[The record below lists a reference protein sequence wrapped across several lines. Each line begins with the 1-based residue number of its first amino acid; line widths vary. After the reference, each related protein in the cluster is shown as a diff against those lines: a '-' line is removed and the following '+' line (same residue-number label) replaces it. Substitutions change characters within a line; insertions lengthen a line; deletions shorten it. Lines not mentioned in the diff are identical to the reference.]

1 MVRGLGLAVVL
12 GPVLSFS
19 AAAQESAPPKIA
31 DPSELVPAG
40 AAKVDVT
47 PAFPVRL
54 CGYAARDAE
63 PTGTAQHL
71 FARAL
76 ALGEGDSL
84 AVLLAVDNCA
94 VPASITDEV
103 AARLAKKSGL
113 ARDRFT
119 LCSTHTHS
127 GPWLDGSLVLMFG
140 RPVPEEQLAH
150 VKSYTSWFIDRL
162 EEAGLAAIAARAP
175 ATLSWGQG
183 RAFFA
188 RNRRT
193 VGGPTDPSLPI
204 LAVRAADGTLRAVV
218 QNYACHCTTNGP
230 GINQYCGDW
239 AGYASET
246 VEAAH
251 AGAVALTVIGCGADA
266 NPSPGGSNRLSDAID
281 HGRAIATEIER
292 LLTDEG
298 ELHPLHGPP
307 ACKRRCFDL
316 SFGKLPTRAELEERA
331 KKNDPVGFH
340 AKYFLAK
347 LDAGE
352 SLPTELPYVVQTWTF
367 GDELAQVFLAGEVV
381 VDYSLR
387 LKREFD
393 RRRLWISGYSND
405 VCCYIPS
412 RRILAEGGY
421 EAEGAMTYY
430 GRPTRLSVETED
442 RIVDAAHQ
450 LLPESFHSHEQED
463 RFPLAKSAAEEQKS
477 FQLSHP
483 ELDVEL
489 VACEPQVQSPVAID
503 FGADGT
509 LWVCEMNDYPSG
521 MAGHYEPG
529 GRVVWLKDKDG
540 DGRYESSGVFLEGL
554 PFPTGVMA
562 WKKGVLICAAPD
574 ILYAEDTDGDG
585 KADVKKVLFT
595 GFSTENYQARVN
607 SLSWGLDGWVYGAA
621 GIFGG
626 IIQRGDGSG
635 EPVDLRQRDF
645 RMNPDTLAIEAVDG
659 ATQHGRA
666 RDDFG
671 RWYGCDSGDLIWQY
685 PLADRYVRRN
695 PFIASPSPRHE
706 ILKDKDPRQLFQISK
721 VLERFNDLGDASR
734 VTSACGLGIYR
745 DVALGRP
752 FYGNAFTCEPV
763 GNLVRRTV
771 LEQDG
776 AVMKGHRAPEEQ
788 EKEFLASTDPWFR
801 PVQATTGPDGALWI
815 VDMYRFVIEHP
826 RWISPSRLAELDV
839 RAGADLGRIWR
850 VVPRGKKLRP
860 CEDLTRLPS
869 PALADRVSEIN
880 GVVRDLAHR
889 ELLARPRPSDSTE
902 RDACRDALVRKWERT
917 ELQGIQNQVAQAL
930 RAGDEWLGDGDVRW
944 LLQGTTFPRL
954 QIEGLRMAEARIGDA
969 PTLGEAMAATA
980 ATAASGDLAVVFQAV
995 LSLGKWDDSRAGEV
1009 LGAILERH
1017 IAEPWIV
1024 AAVLTSA
1031 PKHCAALLAA
1041 ALAIPADTPGRADA
1055 IEKIVATAGALPI
1068 EMHHQKLHVLRSLE
1082 GDGDAALH
1090 ETWRWRAMARV
1101 YGGMERLGELN
1112 GNQWW
1117 IHDVS
1122 CPVSRE
1128 PVDSPGSALG
1138 IARRLEGF
1146 SDAAWAALRADPVD
1160 PETAIAALEL
1170 LFIEP
1175 WHAEGREPVTLER
1188 EPNENLKF
1196 VDRLLEPQFP
1206 VDLQLAALAALGRSH
1221 DPGAVPA
1228 ILAALPGATPQ
1239 LRTSALDFF
1248 FARRGAL
1255 DLLLDAVE
1263 KGSIPKSCF
1272 DASHRDRLLKHEDA
1286 ALRERAT
1293 KLFAPNGTLKRAQ
1306 VLEQFKPAL
1315 DLKGD
1320 PPAGRA
1326 VFEKVCASCHRMRGL
1341 GHEVGPDLAAVGD
1354 KSPAAYLNSI
1364 LDPNAA
1370 VNADYVAYNVDLVN
1384 GDALTGLIRG
1394 ESSSGFTLL
1403 MANDVRSA
1411 LLRRDVKS
1419 VAPSKVSLMP
1429 ENLEE
1434 GYAPQDFANLIAWL
1448 RGAPAP
1454 LGSSSDEQCAKARAE
1469 LRAARLNGVG
1479 RVLESMDVFTQP
1491 SWLGPA
1497 TMHYCRQTDGCA
1509 SVKWRTLPV
1518 AAAAA
1523 GPGAGDSA
1531 AGERVAFSFPAAV
1544 GFLSQPKGKFTLKLD
1559 GKGLLEFDV
1568 VVDDAHFEGPAGAA
1582 LDYVCRQANSE
1593 DSTGIMTLTVPARLV
1608 AAGRAAELE
1617 VIGSAANSQRWFGV
1631 LLCPD
1636 E

>member
-1 MVRGLGLAVVL
+1 MVRGVGLGVVL
-12 GPVLSFS
+12 ALATLPLLPAS
-19 AAAQESAPPKIA
+19 AAFAVARQPVPPNAPP
-31 DPSELVPAG
+31 PSDLVPAG

-47 PAFPVRL
+47 PTFPVRL

-63 PTGTAQHL
+63 PTGAAQHL

-76 ALGEGDSL
+76 ALGEGASL
-84 AVLLAVDNCA
+84 AVLIAVDNCA
-94 VPASITDEV
+94 VPGSITDEV

-119 LCSTHTHS
+119 ICASHTHS
-127 GPWLDGSLVLMFG
+127 GPWLDGSLTLMFG
-140 RPVPEEQLAH
+140 RPVPDEQLAR
-150 VKSYTSWFIDRL
+150 VKSYTSWFVDRL
-162 EEAGLAAIAARAP
+162 EEAAIAAIAARAP

-204 LAVRAADGTLRAVV
+204 LVARAQDGRLLAVV

-230 GINQYCGDW
+230 AINQYCGDW
-239 AGYASET
+239 AGYASEY

-251 AGAVALTVIGCGADA
+251 TGAVALTVIGCGGDA
-266 NPSPGGSNRLSDAID
+266 NPSPGVTNRLADAMD
-281 HGRAIATEIER
+281 HGRAIATEVER
-292 LLTDEG
+292 LLSDEG
-298 ELHPLHGPP
+298 GLHPLHGPP
-307 ACKRRCFDL
+307 ACARRCIEL
-316 SFGKLPTRAELEERA
+316 PFGKLPTRAELEERA
-331 KKNDPVGFH
+331 KKSDPVAFN
-340 AKYFLAK
+340 AKHFLAK

-352 SLPTELPYVVQTWTF
+352 PLPTELPYVVQSWTF
-367 GDELAQVFLAGEVV
+367 GDDLAQLFLAGEVV

-387 LKREFD
+387 FKREFD
-393 RRRLWISGYSND
+393 RRRLWVSGYSND

-430 GRPTRLSVETED
+430 GRPTRLGPDTEEL
-442 RIVDAAHQ
+442 IAAAVRD
-450 LLPESFHSHEQED
+450 LLPESFRSHEQED
-463 RFPLAKSAAEEQKS
+463 RFPLAKSAADELTT

-483 ELDVEL
+483 ERAVEL
-489 VACEPQVQSPVAID
+489 VACEPAVQSPVAVD
-503 FGADGT
+503 FAADGSV
-509 LWVCEMNDYPSG
+509 WVCEMNDYPSG

-529 GRVVWLKDKDG
+529 GRVVHLKDPDG
-540 DGRYESSGVFLEGL
+540 NGRYASSTLFLDRL

-562 WKKGVLICAAPD
+562 WRKGVLICAAPD

-607 SLSWGLDGWVYGAA
+607 SLTWGLDGWVYGAA

-626 IIQRGDGSG
+626 IIKRGDGQG

-645 RMNPDTLAIEAVDG
+645 RMNPDTLAIEPVDG
-659 ATQHGRA
+659 STQHGRA

-745 DVALGRP
+745 DTLLGRD

-771 LEQDG
+771 LEPDG
-776 AVMKGHRAPEEQ
+776 AVMAGHRAPEEQ
-788 EKEFLASTDPWFR
+788 EREFLASTDPWFR
-801 PVQATTGPDGALWI
+801 PVQATTAPDGSLWI

-850 VVPRGKKLRP
+850 VVPRGKARAAVA
-860 CEDLTRLPS
+860 DLSKATDEQLDG
-869 PALADRVSEIN
+869 ALDSSN

-889 ELLARPRPSDSTE
+889 ELLARAAPVAARPADAKTPVAAQLQRAWCAVE
-902 RDACRDALVRKWERT
+902 RGADPKPLVGTLGAPSLLLAETGIERRPD
-917 ELQGIQNQVAQAL
+917 LAHAVS
-930 RAGDEWLGDGDVRW
+930 RF
-944 LLQGTTFPRL
+944 LLH
-954 QIEGLRMAEARIGDA
+954 GDA
-969 PTLGEAMAATA
+969 EVSFQGALMLG
-980 ATAASGDLAVVFQAV
+980 GV
-995 LSLGKWDDSRAGEV
+995 DDSFTGLA
-1009 LGAILERH
+1009 LGVILKNH
-1017 IAEPWIV
+1017 LDDPWIA

-1031 PKHCAALLAA
+1031 PKHCDRLLAA
-1041 ALAIPADTPGRADA
+1041 VMSAPPDASGRADA
-1055 IEKIVATAGALPI
+1055 IEKVVTTAGALPV

-1082 GDGDAALH
+1082 DDGDVATH
-1090 ETWRWRAMARV
+1090 ETWRWRAIARV
-1101 YGGMERLGELN
+1101 VGGMERNGERN
-1112 GNQWW
+1112 GKQWW
-1117 IHDVS
+1117 LHDETCAVS
-1122 CPVSRE
+1122 HEPAESSRA
-1128 PVDSPGSALG
+1128 PLATV
-1138 IARRLEGF
+1138 RRLQEF
-1146 SDAAWAALRADPVD
+1146 EKAAWATLEADPID
-1160 PETAIAALEL
+1160 PESAGAALEL

-1175 WHAEGREPVTLER
+1175 WNSGSPDGSTLER
-1188 EPNENLKF
+1188 QPDEKLKF
-1196 VDRLLEPQFP
+1196 VARLLESREPI
-1206 VDLQLAALAALGRSH
+1206 DLQLAALAALRRSH
-1221 DPGAVPA
+1221 DPGAIPSV
-1228 ILAALPGATPQ
+1228 LAALPSATPQ
-1239 LRTSALDFF
+1239 LRTAALDLL

-1255 DLLLDAVE
+1255 ESLLVAVE
-1263 KGSIPKSCF
+1263 KGSVPKSCF

-1293 KLFAPNGTLKRAQ
+1293 KLFAPNGTPKRAQ
-1306 VLEQFKPAL
+1306 VLAQYKPAL
-1315 DLKGD
+1315 ELQGH
-1320 PPAGRA
+1320 PPAGRV
-1326 VFEKVCASCHRMRGL
+1326 VFEKLCASCHRMRGL

-1354 KSPAAYLNSI
+1354 KSPAAYFNSI

-1370 VNADYVAYNVDLVN
+1370 INADYVAYNVDLQN
-1384 GDALTGLIRG
+1384 GDSLTGLMRG

-1403 MANDVRSA
+1403 QANDVRTA

-1434 GYAPQDFANLIAWL
+1434 GYAPQDFADLIAWL

-1454 LGSSSDEQCAKARAE
+1454 LGSASDEQCAKARAE
-1469 LRAARLNGVG
+1469 LRAMKPNGVA

-1491 SWLGPA
+1491 SWLGPV
-1497 TMHYCRQTDGCA
+1497 TMHYCRQTDGTA
-1509 SVKWRTLPV
+1509 SVKWRTQPV
-1518 AAAAA
+1518 AAAAT
-1523 GPGAGDSA
+1523 GAGRSEGA
-1531 AGERVAFSFPAAV
+1531 ATGTGPNDGASRDFVSFTFPAAV

-1559 GKGLLEFDV
+1559 GKALLDFDV
-1568 VVDDAHFEGPAGAA
+1568 VVDDARFEGADGAA
-1582 LDYVCRQANSE
+1582 LDYACRQANGE
-1593 DSTGIMTLTVPARLV
+1593 DSTGIMTLTVPARFV
-1608 AAGRAAELE
+1608 SAGRAAELE
-1617 VIGSAANSQRWFGV
+1617 VVGSAANSQRWFGV
-1631 LLCPD
+1631 LVCPD